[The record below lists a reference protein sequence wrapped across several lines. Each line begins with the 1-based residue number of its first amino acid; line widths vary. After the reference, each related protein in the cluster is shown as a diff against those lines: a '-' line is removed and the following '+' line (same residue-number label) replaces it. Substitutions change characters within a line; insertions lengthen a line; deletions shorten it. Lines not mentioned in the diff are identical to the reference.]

1 MSYEQFCLLFGQK
14 DQVFV
19 PQDMPRHIQ
28 GTKTPTILF
37 EKQTRRARQ
46 IFAPIYSK
54 YLNIS
59 TAMPHVLFINIHQ
72 KSARAEMHI
81 THDDTP

>member
-1 MSYEQFCLLFGQK
+1 MSYEQFYLLFGQK

-37 EKQTRRARQ
+37 EKQPEGRDRFLR
-46 IFAPIYSK
+46 
-54 YLNIS
+54 
-59 TAMPHVLFINIHQ
+59 LFIQ
-72 KSARAEMHI
+72 S
-81 THDDTP
+81 T

>member
-1 MSYEQFCLLFGQK
+1 MSCEQFCLLFGQK

-37 EKQTRRARQ
+37 EKQTRRARRN
-46 IFAPIYSK
+46 AHNS
-54 YLNIS
+54 
-59 TAMPHVLFINIHQ
+59 
-72 KSARAEMHI
+72 
-81 THDDTP
+81 